1 MPCGWTGWDGWGR
14 DGSAPSNQ
22 RQTSQRQANHENLPE
37 TASTG
42 MSAHPRTTSPDTV
55 RQWNLSRV
63 IPVGAP
69 AKRSVRPALPFRL
82 RPGDRRYL
90 SATRS
95 RRLPGVLAVPTLI
108 KELPLPVRVLIGD
121 FTDEPRIL
129 AALGLP
135 AA

>member
-1 MPCGWTGWDGWGR
+1 MPCGWTGWSR
-14 DGSAPSNQ
+14 DAGPRTTQ
-22 RQTSQRQANHENLPE
+22 RQTSQRQANQEHLPE

-42 MSAHPRTTSPDTV
+42 AGAHPRTTSPDTV

-108 KELPLPVRVLIGD
+108 KELPLPVRVLTGD
-121 FTDEPRIL
+121 FPDEPRIL

-135 AA
+135 AATDD